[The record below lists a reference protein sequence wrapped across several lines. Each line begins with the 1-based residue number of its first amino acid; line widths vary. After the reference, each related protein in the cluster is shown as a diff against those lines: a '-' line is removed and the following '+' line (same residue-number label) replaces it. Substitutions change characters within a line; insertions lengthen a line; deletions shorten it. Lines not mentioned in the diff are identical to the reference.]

1 MFKLFKYLAPF
12 FVSILAVI
20 GFLFIQ
26 ALSDLALPD
35 YTSHIVNIG
44 IQQRG
49 IENAVPQIIRRREF
63 NKVLLMVPAAERP
76 LVERSYAELDRAK
89 LSAAALERYE
99 KSYPLLKKETL
110 ERLNTRDPKTIR
122 QLNRVLGKAVLL
134 VSGIEQAGMAGLAAS
149 LNRAPAQLQAQLGKI
164 TDPFIILA
172 KLPES
177 QLKAIRAK
185 ADAQL
190 QNLPQ
195 SMITQMAVNYI
206 YQEYRSVRVDT
217 NQLQSHYIL
226 NAGMKMLLIAL
237 VSAVTS
243 IIVGLL
249 AARIAAGL
257 SRNLRNRIFQ
267 KVTDFSIAEFDQ
279 FSTASLIT
287 RSTNDIQQ
295 IQMLMVLLL
304 RIVFYAPLLGIGG
317 IIKVVQ
323 TNMAMDWVIGVAIG
337 AILLLVVVLFGLVI
351 PKFKRVQKLIDHLN
365 LVTREFLTGILVIRA
380 FNNQK
385 HEEQKFDAVN
395 QDLTRTNLM
404 INRLMSLMMPMMM
417 LIMNGITLLIVW
429 VGAHQIDL
437 GKMQVGSMMA
447 FIQYTMQIIMAFLM
461 LSMISIMLPRALVSA
476 QRVTE
481 VLETDLSIKNPKKR
495 KRVSKECQGK
505 LEFRDVSFRYPGA
518 EEAALSHISF
528 TAKPGETTA
537 LIGSTGSGKTTLANL
552 ILRFYDVSDGAIL
565 IDGVDLRE
573 LDLHDLRE
581 KVGYVPQRS
590 ILFTGTIESNIQYG
604 KKVAGEAELRR
615 SATTAQA
622 IEFINELPE
631 GFQTGIAQGGTN
643 VSGGQKQRLAIARAL
658 VKQARIYIF
667 DDSFSALD
675 YRTDAALRRALKTE
689 IKDSTLLVIAQRI
702 SSIKHADQII
712 VLDEGRTVGMGTHRE
727 LLQTCEVYQQIARS
741 QLSQEELEA

>member
-12 FVSILAVI
+12 LVSILAVI

-26 ALSDLALPD
+26 ALSDLSLPD

-49 IENAVPQIIRRREF
+49 IENAVPQIIRQREF

-76 LVERSYAELDRAK
+76 LVERAYAKLDRAE
-89 LSAAALERYE
+89 LSAATLERYE

-134 VSGIEQAGMAGLAAS
+134 VAGIEQAGMAGLAAS
-149 LNRAPAQLQAQLGKI
+149 LNRPPARLQVQLSKI

-172 KLPES
+172 KLPEP
-177 QLKAIRAK
+177 QLQAIRAK
-185 ADAQL
+185 AEVQL

-195 SMITQMAVNYI
+195 SMITQMAVNYV
-206 YQEYRSVRVDT
+206 YQEYRSVGVDT
-217 NQLQSHYIL
+217 NQLQNHYIL
-226 NAGMKMLLIAL
+226 SAGMKMLLIAL

-267 KVTDFSIAEFDQ
+267 KVTDFSIAELDQ

-323 TNMAMDWVIGVAIG
+323 TNVAMDWVIGVAIG
-337 AILLLVVVLFGLVI
+337 AILFLVVVLFGLVI

-476 QRVTE
+476 QRITE
-481 VLETDLSIKNPKKR
+481 VLETNLSIKNPKKR
-495 KRVSKECQGK
+495 KSVPKKCQGK

-518 EEAALSHISF
+518 EEAALSHLSF

-565 IDGVDLRE
+565 IDGIDLRE

-590 ILFTGTIESNIQYG
+590 ILFSGTIESNIQYG

-658 VKQARIYIF
+658 VKQAQIYIF

-712 VLDEGRTVGMGTHRE
+712 VLDEGRMVGMGTHRE